1 MAAPPHPAHPEHPP
15 HGGSDNVVH
24 DDAAAQQKLADAG
37 YTNASLTHRGPNWF
51 GTATNSAGTTVRVM
65 VHGKD
70 GRVSEKTE
78 DEPDPDPA

>member
-1 MAAPPHPAHPEHPP
+1 MAAPPHPAHPDHPP
-15 HGGSDNVVH
+15 HDRTADVVH

-37 YTNASLTHRGPNWF
+37 YTNVNLTHHGHNWF
-51 GTATNSAGTTVRVM
+51 AKATNAAGTVVRVV

-70 GRVSEKTE
+70 GRINERAE